1 MNSFEIT
8 KETPR
13 NIELA
18 KSKFTFS
25 KGISGWLIFGILIM
39 VLGLGTFLSV
49 FLPPHDKGLIFF
61 KVIFFI
67 HISILFWLIVKS
79 YKKNIS
85 KRKQAFIKGD
95 VLKAT
100 VFSHG
105 RSMNPFRSRFNYT
118 VTINLPLDNDKSV
131 KEKIV
136 SSDESIWTKFPLKME
151 LTVLYDKSSRGILVA
166 ELWDYSF
173 KVN

>member
-25 KGISGWLIFGILIM
+25 KGISNWLVFGIFIL
-39 VLGLGTFLSV
+39 VLGLGIALSI
-49 FLPPHDKGLIFF
+49 FMPPHEKGLIFF
-61 KVIFFI
+61 KIIFFI
-67 HISILFWLIVKS
+67 HIIIIFWLILKT
-79 YKKNIS
+79 YKKNLW

-118 VTINLPLDNDKSV
+118 VTISLPVDNDKYE

-136 SSDESIWTKFPLKME
+136 SSDESIWTKLPLKME

-166 ELWDYSF
+166 ELWGYSF
-173 KVN
+173 KVD